1 MTSTYDII
9 VIGGGFLGLSTAY
22 HLAGM
27 GARVCLLEAGDLGSG
42 TSATC
47 SGRAQVSEGHLD
59 DLNILLIREGLAR
72 FDGLQE
78 ELGMHFE
85 WQRMPYLC
93 LIRSQHLWDAWSERS
108 AILTPAG
115 IAVDLIDAQALHR
128 EAPHLNMDG
137 MLGAAVSLE
146 GLLNPFRFCFAYAQA
161 AARNGAVLLPRTP
174 VTAMRVE
181 NRAVTAVQAG
191 GEWLSAGAVAVMC
204 GAWTPQVTRMAG
216 VDVPIHCTH
225 AEAYITEPLPGLFHH
240 TYGLAD
246 FYETIHGKE
255 RAVAIG
261 FSPEPNG
268 TLIITEAVTR
278 CPGIHRG
285 ASYYGV
291 TAISLELQRLF
302 PVLAGARVM
311 RSWGAPTA
319 FTPDEEP
326 IIGWLPTRN
335 NLFAAASLV
344 ETITTVP
351 LLSEWMATMLL
362 GGEPPHSL
370 AQFEPGRFFTVNSE

>member
-1 MTSTYDII
+1 MQSYDII
-9 VIGGGFLGLSTAY
+9 VVGGGFLGLSTAY

-27 GARVCLLEAGDLGSG
+27 GASVCLLEAGDLGSG

-78 ELGMHFE
+78 ELGMGFE

-93 LIRSQHLWDAWSERS
+93 LIRSEHLWDSWAER
-108 AILTPAG
+108 AAVLTPAG
-115 IAVDLIDAQALHR
+115 IPVELIGAEQLQR

-146 GLLNPFRFCFAYAQA
+146 GLLNPFRFCWAYAQA
-161 AARNGAVLLPRTP
+161 AHRNGVDLRPRTP
-174 VTAMRVE
+174 VTAMQVTERGI
-181 NRAVTAVQAG
+181 TAVQAG
-191 GEWLSAGAVAVMC
+191 SEWLSAGAVAVMC
-204 GAWTPQVTRMAG
+204 GAWTPQVTAMAG
-216 VDVPIHCTH
+216 ADVPVHCTH
-225 AEAYITEPLPGLFHH
+225 AEAYITEPMPGLFHH

-278 CPGIHRG
+278 SPDIHRG
-285 ASYYGV
+285 ASFYGV
-291 TAISLELQRLF
+291 TKISRELQRLF
-302 PVLAGARVM
+302 PVLAGARVV

-326 IIGWLPTRN
+326 VIGWLPTRN
-335 NLFAAASLV
+335 NLFVAASLV

-351 LLSEWMATMLL
+351 LLGEWMATMLL

-370 AQFEPGRFFTVNSE
+370 AQFDPARFVEVTRK